1 MEQNTVLSWSIILLS
16 HSVKKKDSYMLTP
29 ENVLVRNPK
38 KSNFAVFV
46 CTTAKR
52 ETEQPNSLPFSS
64 NAI

>member
-1 MEQNTVLSWSIILLS
+1 
-16 HSVKKKDSYMLTP
+16 MLTP